1 MRLLMPSNSDVVAVR
16 TVPPSVSLS
25 SFNSYTNTQFIIV
38 LHAIVFHK
46 GFFGEKENR
55 YLHLLHLVKTF
66 AQVLVEVR
74 LHPGHDSL
82 QLNSLIQQLSVV
94 L

>member
-46 GFFGEKENR
+46 GFIGEN
-55 YLHLLHLVKTF
+55 LHLLHLVKTF

>member
-25 SFNSYTNTQFIIV
+25 SFNSYTITLFSA
-38 LHAIVFHK
+38 LHGNVFYTGYTAK
-46 GFFGEKENR
+46 KEKC
-55 YLHLLHLVKTF
+55 YIHLLDLVKTF
-66 AQVLVEVR
+66 AQVLIEVR

>member
-16 TVPPSVSLS
+16 TVPPSGFS
-25 SFNSYTNTQFIIV
+25 QFIQF
-38 LHAIVFHK
+38 LHKHTIYYATVFHK
-46 GFFGEKENR
+46 GFIGEKENR
-55 YLHLLHLVKTF
+55 YLHLLDLVKTF

>member
-25 SFNSYTNTQFIIV
+25 SFNSYTNTLFSA
-38 LHAIVFHK
+38 LHGIVFHTCYTAK
-46 GFFGEKENR
+46 KENC
-55 YLHLLHLVKTF
+55 YIHLLDLVETF